1 MVVNIFTLYGGLG
14 CQCRC
19 ITIVSQQTLHAMS
32 DHGEQYLIPFPPDDV
47 LPDITQF
54 LNSDWFDE
62 KVDCSVRHTTQ
73 NNACLSI

>member
-1 MVVNIFTLYGGLG
+1 MVCEHIALYGGLG

-19 ITIVSQQTLHAMS
+19 ITVMSLQTLHAIS
-32 DHGEQYLIPFPPDDV
+32 DQGEQYLIPFPPDDV

-54 LNSDWFDE
+54 LNSDWFDQ
-62 KVDCSVRHTTQ
+62 KVDCSVCHTTQ